1 LVKKRFIEDVIP
13 TRSNEPSDPQFDKQK
28 YSLRHIIENVIG
40 WLKECRRIATRYEK
54 KATHFL
60 AVVAIA
66 SIRLI
71 LKSF

>member
-1 LVKKRFIEDVIP
+1 V
-13 TRSNEPSDPQFDKQK
+13 
-28 YSLRHIIENVIG
+28 ENVIG
-40 WLKECRRIATRYEK
+40 WLKECRRVATRYEK

-71 LKSF
+71 LNLDLWDSA